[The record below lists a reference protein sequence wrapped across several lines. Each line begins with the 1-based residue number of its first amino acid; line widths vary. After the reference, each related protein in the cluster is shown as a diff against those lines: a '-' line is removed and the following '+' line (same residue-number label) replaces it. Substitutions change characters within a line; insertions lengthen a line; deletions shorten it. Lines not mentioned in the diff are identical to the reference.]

1 MAEFW
6 HLFSDKL
13 SINEKFRKSRNSRNR
28 AGSPIAEV
36 YLVRFWGSLVELG
49 LRNGVRNFF
58 PEFLI
63 LTETEMESDN
73 NPGNG
78 RQIQNSKLEY
88 PVLRID
94 RPRPIELTC

>member
-1 MAEFW
+1 MVDFY
-6 HLFSDKL
+6 HLFSGKL

-49 LRNGVRNFF
+49 LRNGVRKFF

-63 LTETEMESDN
+63 LTETEMASDN

-78 RQIQNSKLEY
+78 RQIQNSDL
-88 PVLRID
+88 VTLM
-94 RPRPIELTC
+94 